1 MDAQL
6 YLYLIAG
13 LVVGAAVTGCVFF
26 LTRRNRSGESE
37 LLQRLELLD
46 RAQERAERMLREEM
60 SRGREENAASA
71 KTQREELTTSLES
84 VRSIVDSRLKQLQED
99 NSKQIDKMRATVDEK
114 LQGTLE
120 KRLGESFKLV

>member
-1 MDAQL
+1 MAPEL
-6 YLYLIAG
+6 YLALG
-13 LVVGAAVTGCVFF
+13 LVVGAAFAACFFF
-26 LTRRNRSGESE
+26 LTRRNRSDETE

-60 SRGREENAASA
+60 SRGREENATTA
-71 KTQREELTTSLES
+71 KAQREELTASLET

-114 LQGTLE
+114 LQ
-120 KRLGESFKLV
+120 